1 MKTFVLHPLALAALV
16 GCHITALAN
25 LPTGHKV
32 VNGSATVNTF
42 SNGMQVINSP
52 GAIIHWD
59 SFSVG
64 AGKTVRF
71 DQLTV
76 NSAVLN
82 RVKGGRASEILG
94 TLQSNGRV
102 FLINPNGILF
112 GRGSRVDTAG
122 LVAST
127 LDISDEDFLAGNYRF
142 ACSNAIACDAGVD
155 VLNPYNQR
163 IVLEDGS
170 EITTRQSGDGGQVWL
185 LARDRITSAQG
196 SKVDTPAGQFMAAA
210 AREVVISS
218 PSVGQ
223 MRFTLSGITG
233 SRIDLAGDIDVARGA
248 AGFFADTVR
257 LAGRVHA
264 LSETG
269 AAGQIVAQAGTD
281 VLIEGDARLNVSGVD
296 GADAGAIR
304 LQAGRRIVIASS
316 VDVAADG
323 GQGSA
328 SDQGGRGGLIDLTAP
343 EIDVRQ
349 VDALPADVLHAE
361 GHDAAGLNPGKFGQ
375 VVFNEGTDYTFE
387 VVNLLTIS
395 GQGSYALTSS
405 KAGSSSVISEKDSTV
420 LGTWLSGDGSYLIV
434 TKEVNKTSQ
443 VTTTAGVFG
452 SQSNNSVNTVVSGVL
467 VKANGSL
474 ASVSLPDSS
483 ETIVDATGLAK
494 GGWFVRT
501 LTKGHF
507 ISATGAVV
515 GSIDLPSGVAL
526 LALSNGGLAITGSES
541 GAVSVVYTAAGVRL
555 SQGDATAVMASQHV
569 SFFSKSFDRHNS
581 GIEVRTSDVSDNDDD
596 TVMAFQIA
604 HGDKITPSL
613 FPVFS
618 NRSQST
624 EYDAQTGAFRSSQS
638 NSASQTV
645 GPFLPSARGEFV
657 ARLNAHQ
664 NASTSQFD
672 GTVSR
677 QTSNTSSETSVNV
690 VRREFAHAST
700 GSSEVS
706 DVVLTPALLRTAP
719 GQRNGSVLPPTGVD
733 PVPTPGDV
741 GAGGSGAGGGAGAAA
756 PVTPVA
762 PVSPNGTSRL
772 ELPPP
777 PQPIVVPKSPGASVK
792 PGSGI
797 EASIVT
803 SPTADGGR
811 QELLDA
817 AADVVEH
824 ELGPAMADKFRQ
836 ATTPEER
843 GVILQGAAN
852 AQVLGRE
859 LYDIVKGMD
868 PEMSEALFEGWS
880 VLQQAGLEQEPGV
893 SQGLLD
899 ALTIKRDG
907 GTNEDGSPGVPRTAL
922 EVPLNIL
929 QAEMYQAKTPED
941 RARVRNLV
949 TRELLLAGRAEA
961 GLPADDTADLVL
973 TDVAGKQTRI
983 TPEGELIRE

>member
-1 MKTFVLHPLALAALV
+1 MKSFALHPLALAALV

-71 DQLTV
+71 DQLTA

-82 RVKGGRASEILG
+82 RVKGGRASEIFG

-142 ACSNAIACDAGVD
+142 ACGNAIACDAGVD

-170 EITTRQSGDGGQVWL
+170 EITTRQAGDGGQVWL

-210 AREVVISS
+210 AREVVVSS

-223 MRFTLSGITG
+223 MRFTLLGIAG

-257 LAGRVHA
+257 LAGKVHA

-269 AAGQIVAQAGTD
+269 AAGQIIAQAGTD
-281 VLIEGDARLNVSGVD
+281 LLIEGDARLSVSGVD

-304 LQAGRRIVIASS
+304 LKAGRRIVVASS

-349 VDALPADVLHAE
+349 VDALPADVLHAV

-375 VVFNEGTDYTFE
+375 IVFNEGTDYTFE
-387 VVNLLTIS
+387 VVNLLSIS
-395 GQGSYALTSS
+395 GFGSYTQTSS
-405 KAGSSSVISEKDSTV
+405 KAGSSFVSSEKDSTV

-467 VKANGSL
+467 VKADGRR

-483 ETIVDATGLAK
+483 ETIVHATGLAK

-507 ISATGAVV
+507 ISATGVVV

-526 LALSNGGLAITGSES
+526 LALSNGGLAVTGSES

-555 SQGDATAVMASQHV
+555 SQGDAAAVMAAQHV
-569 SFFSKSFDRHNS
+569 SFSRSFDLHNS
-581 GIEVRTSDVSDNDDD
+581 GIEVRSSDVSDNDDD
-596 TVMAFQIA
+596 TVMTFQIA
-604 HGDKITPSL
+604 YGDQITPSL

-618 NRSQST
+618 NREQST
-624 EYDAQTGAFRSSQS
+624 EYDAQTGAFRRSQS
-638 NSASQTV
+638 NSARQTV

-672 GTVSR
+672 GTVSK

-690 VRREFAHAST
+690 VRRQFAHAST

-733 PVPTPGDV
+733 PVPTPGD
-741 GAGGSGAGGGAGAAA
+741 AGAGGGAGVDAGA
-756 PVTPVA
+756 VTPVA
-762 PVSPNGTSRL
+762 PVAPVAPNGTSRL

-777 PQPIVVPKSPGASVK
+777 PTPIVVPKSPGASVK

-811 QELLDA
+811 RELLDA

-824 ELGPAMADKFRQ
+824 ELGPAMAEHFRQ

-843 GVILQGAAN
+843 GVILQSAAN

-893 SQGLLD
+893 SKGLLD

-929 QAEMYQAKTPED
+929 QAEMYQAKTPEE
-941 RARVRNLV
+941 RARVRNLL